1 MRHFPCFSPPRARAP
16 LTLLHALLP
25 ACRPRAQSLLL
36 GKSTEMGIKAIE
48 SLDEFL
54 TGCASLVFGMGL
66 YELFISKM
74 HIADPDEDPEA
85 HARAHKGG
93 FNIGHRP
100 QWLALEGLGD
110 LKHRTGA
117 VIIMVRARAG
127 VCEGGG
133 VACPVPQC

>member
-1 MRHFPCFSPPRARAP
+1 MRPRIFTHTQRAM
-16 LTLLHALLP
+16 LTL
-25 ACRPRAQSLLL
+25 PRHTPQSILM
-36 GKSTEMGIKAIE
+36 GKSAEVGIKAVE

-74 HIADPDEDPEA
+74 HIADPDEDPDA

-100 QWLALEGLGD
+100 AWLALDGLGD

-117 VIIMVRARAG
+117 VIIMVMVVNG
-127 VCEGGG
+127 E
-133 VACPVPQC
+133 